1 MSYKKT
7 LSIILS
13 LAFSSVALATDLP
26 RFAVEGHCE
35 EVSQVVGGSHQIFNT
50 CVQSEQ
56 RAYNA
61 LKSRWPSISL
71 GIRSHC
77 QDVAEVIG
85 GSYEI
90 MQSCVQ
96 SEQNAAGQRESF
108 SFD

>member
-1 MSYKKT
+1 MLRISFFCLLIVIPG
-7 LSIILS
+7 LSTANEI
-13 LAFSSVALATDLP
+13 P
-26 RFAVEGHCE
+26 RFDVEGHCE
-35 EVSQVVGGSHQIFNT
+35 EVSQVVGGSHQIFNA

-61 LKSRWPSISL
+61 LKSEWPSISNR
-71 GIRSHC
+71 IRNHC
-77 QDVAEVIG
+77 QEVAEVIG

-96 SEQNAAGQRESF
+96 SEQSAASQRESF

>member
-1 MSYKKT
+1 MRNAIYC
-7 LSIILS
+7 LLLI
-13 LAFSSVALATDLP
+13 ATPMLVIANDIP
-26 RFAVEGHCE
+26 RFDVEGHCE

-61 LKSRWPSISL
+61 LKPQWPNIS
-71 GIRSHC
+71 GRIRGQC
-77 QDVAEVIG
+77 QEVAEVIG

-96 SEQNAAGQRESF
+96 SEQSAAGQRESF

>member
-1 MSYKKT
+1 MRRISFFC
-7 LSIILS
+7 LLVVIP
-13 LAFSSVALATDLP
+13 VLATANEIP
-26 RFAVEGHCE
+26 RFDVEGHCE

-61 LKSRWPSISL
+61 LRSQWPGISRR
-71 GIRSHC
+71 IRSHC
-77 QDVAEVIG
+77 QEVAEVIG

-90 MQSCVQ
+90 MQSCIQGEQ
-96 SEQNAAGQRESF
+96 SAVGQRESF